1 MAQDNDANHTY
12 GILVGGGPA
21 PGINGVIG
29 AAATTALRRGSRVL
43 GILDGCKWLIE
54 GKRGVESGDHVHELG
69 LDEVEQIHLRG
80 GSILHTSRAN
90 PTKNKDHLASC
101 VAALDALGVDRLIT
115 IGGDDTAFSAKSIA
129 DAAGGRIQVAHVP
142 KTIDNDLPLP
152 VGVPTFGFET
162 AREHGQT
169 VIERIHEDC
178 RTTNRWF
185 IVIMMGR
192 HAGHLALGSAMSAG
206 APVGLIREEFTR
218 TPIAL
223 DEVVR
228 IIEGAIVKGLAAGN
242 PAGVAVVAE
251 GVAELLDPEDL
262 EALKDVPLD
271 EHGHIRLAEVPF
283 GQVLVNALKKSLG
296 ERGLSVALG
305 TKDVGYELRCASPTA
320 FDREYTRHLG
330 MGAVETLRAGKSG
343 VLITR
348 QAGRTVP
355 VPFEELMDPA
365 TGRTRVRMVDIASD
379 SFAAA
384 MALQSRVTAADLAD
398 PARLAEIAAAAK
410 LSPDEARE
418 RYAPLGA
425 AG

>member
-1 MAQDNDANHTY
+1 MAQGSDANHTY

-29 AAATTALRRGSRVL
+29 AAATTALRAGSRVL
-43 GILDGCKWLIE
+43 GIVDGCKWLIE
-54 GKRGVESGDHVHELG
+54 GKSAVESGEHVRDLTLG
-69 LDEVEQIHLRG
+69 EVEQIHLRG

-90 PTKNKDHLASC
+90 PTKNPDHLASC
-101 VAALDALGVDRLIT
+101 VATLDSLGVDRLIT

-162 AREHGQT
+162 AREQGQS

-192 HAGHLALGSAMSAG
+192 HAGHLALGTAMSAG
-206 APVGLIREEFTR
+206 APVGVIREEFTR
-218 TPIAL
+218 TPIRL

-228 IIEGAIVKGLAAGN
+228 VIEGAIVKGLAAGN
-242 PAGVAVVAE
+242 PSGVAVVAE
-251 GVAELLDPEDL
+251 GVAELLDPNDL

-271 EHGHIRLAEVPF
+271 EHGHIRLAEIPF
-283 GQVLVNALKKSLG
+283 GKVLSDALKKSLG
-296 ERGLSVALG
+296 DRGVSVAFG
-305 TKDVGYELRCASPTA
+305 TKDVGYELRCATPSA

-330 MGAVETLRAGKSG
+330 VGAVETLRAGKSG

-355 VPFEELMDPA
+355 VSFEELMDPK
-365 TGRTRVRMVDIASD
+365 TGRTRVRMVDVASD
-379 SFAAA
+379 IFKSAL
-384 MALQSRVTAADLAD
+384 ALQSRVTAADLAD
-398 PARLAEIAAAAK
+398 ADRLAAIAAAAG
-410 LSPDEARE
+410 LSPTEARQ
-418 RYAPLGA
+418 RYAPLG
-425 AG
+425 G